1 MPAILLTLLT
11 TLAGSSDILSGK
23 AIANYLGLAIGL
35 VGLVGETDEALSALH
50 DDIKRMVAEGRDP
63 TDEEFGML
71 KARSDA
77 AHEGI
82 QSARMPE

>member
-1 MPAILLTLLT
+1 MPAILLTILT
-11 TLAGSSDILSGK
+11 TLAGSSDVFSGK

-35 VGLVGETDEALSALH
+35 VGLVGETDEALSELH
-50 DDIKRMVAEGRDP
+50 EQIKKMVAEGRDP

-82 QSARMPE
+82 QTTTTV